1 MNKLQMSH
9 LPHRRFCQTADVPGC
24 EREHGASQR
33 VGRDAFL
40 PGLPKSLPRRG
51 TRQGSDIDDFGF

>member
-1 MNKLQMSH
+1 MMRLNMS
-9 LPHRRFCQTADVPGC
+9 LLSAADVPGC